1 MQAVFACRIKTTDT
15 YTYPEPMP
23 TLKASLGILLIL
35 FGLYTVGQNIIFT
48 TQLSYYGWQRI
59 PAIGAVIFLLSGIWI
74 VLSAADRDKFLGWI
88 LLVIGIACIFMSS
101 GIILRPVSLWSFLVA
116 FTCLLGGAKL
126 MSPRRLF

>member
-1 MQAVFACRIKTTDT
+1 MQAVFACRIKTTE
-15 YTYPEPMP
+15 TYPEPMP

-48 TQLSYYGWQRI
+48 TQLSYGWQRI
-59 PAIGAVIFLLSGIWI
+59 PAIGAVIFSLSGIWI